1 MVLRGGERES
11 GLAVDQREEARF
23 LAVEELLDD
32 DLRAG
37 GAERAAEAI
46 VDRLRSPASRVWAM
60 TTPLPAASPSALTT
74 MGRLC
79 VAT

>member
-1 MVLRGGERES
+1 MPPVLGPLVAVEGALVVLRGGERQS

-37 GAERAAEAI
+37 GAERAAEA
-46 VDRLRSPASRVWAM
+46 VLDRRVRRLARLRR
-60 TTPLPAASPSALTT
+60 
-74 MGRLC
+74 
-79 VAT
+79 